1 MTTSR
6 APNTGCSTMTDLA
19 LTPHV
24 SVSVRIPHRAWT
36 VAAATGLAILAAAVA
51 FGASNVLILPL
62 GHEFGWDVA
71 TLSSASAVR
80 LAAFGV
86 AGLLASPMTALWGVR
101 RVAYAG
107 LALIATGLLASL
119 AMTQTWQLMLLQGVL
134 VGFGAGLVFLMLGT
148 TVAAR
153 WFAARRGLV
162 IGLFGAAAT
171 AGQMAILPLL
181 AWVADAHGW
190 RACLLVPC
198 ALVALGALAVHALVP
213 EWPEDVGL
221 QPYGARQGAGDPPSR
236 ASHSAGDYF
245 WEIVRSGPF
254 WVLFASFAVC
264 GATTAGLVQAH
275 LVPFCADLGVGA
287 VPATGLLAGMGLL
300 SILGSTAAGWLSD
313 RFAPGWLL
321 FWFYG
326 LRGLSLVCL
335 PFTHLS
341 FVGMSLFATV
351 YGLDW
356 VATVPPTTRLLL
368 DRLGRVRAP
377 MALGLVFA
385 GHQLGAAAAAYG
397 AGVARIGLE
406 SYLPSFL
413 AAGALCL
420 LAACVLPVACAR
432 SPNGPAAQAAP

>member
-1 MTTSR
+1 
-6 APNTGCSTMTDLA
+6 MTDLA
-19 LTPHV
+19 LASHRLV
-24 SVSVRIPHRAWT
+24 AIRVPHRAWT

-51 FGASNVLILPL
+51 FGAPNVLILPL
-62 GHEFGWDVA
+62 GQEFGWDVA

-101 RVAYAG
+101 RMTYAG
-107 LALIATGLLASL
+107 LALIAAGLLASL
-119 AMTQTWQLMLLQGVL
+119 AMTHPWLLMLLQGVL
-134 VGFGAGLVFLMLGT
+134 VGSGAGLVFLMLGT

-171 AGQMAILPLL
+171 AGQMATLPLL

-190 RACLLVPC
+190 RACLLVPW
-198 ALVALGALAVHALVP
+198 AMVVLGALAVYILVP
-213 EWPEDVGL
+213 ERPEDVGL
-221 QPYGARQGAGDPPSR
+221 RPYGARQGEGDTQSR
-236 ASHSAGDYF
+236 ASHSAGDSLR
-245 WEIVRSGPF
+245 EIVRSGPF
-254 WVLFASFAVC
+254 WVLFGSFAVC

-275 LVPFCADLGVGA
+275 LVPFCADLGVGS

-300 SILGSTAAGWLSD
+300 SLLGSTAAGWLSD

-326 LRGLSLVCL
+326 LRGLSLLCL
-335 PFTHLS
+335 PFTELS
-341 FVGMSLFATV
+341 FVGLSLFATI

-356 VATVPPTTRLLL
+356 VATVPPTVRLLL
-368 DRLGRVRAP
+368 DRLGRERAP

-420 LAACVLPVACAR
+420 LAACVLPVACAGD
-432 SPNGPAAQAAP
+432 PDGPAAQAAP

>member
-1 MTTSR
+1 MTE
-6 APNTGCSTMTDLA
+6 LA
-19 LTPHV
+19 LAQHRPV
-24 SVSVRIPHRAWT
+24 AVRVPHRAWT
-36 VAAATGLAILAAAVA
+36 VAAATCLAILAAATA
-51 FGASNVLILPL
+51 FGAPNVLISPL
-62 GHEFGWDVA
+62 GREFGWDMA
-71 TLSSASAVR
+71 TLSAASAAR

-101 RVAYAG
+101 RMTYAG
-107 LALIATGLLASL
+107 LALIAAGLLASL
-119 AMTQTWQLMLLQGVL
+119 AMTRAWQLMLLQGVL
-134 VGFGAGLVFLMLGT
+134 VGSGAGLVFLMLGT

-171 AGQMAILPLL
+171 AGQMATLPLL

-190 RACLLVPC
+190 RPCVLVSC
-198 ALVALGALAVHALVP
+198 ALVALGALAVHAVVP
-213 EWPEDVGL
+213 ERPEDVGVR
-221 QPYGARQGAGDPPSR
+221 PYGARQGEAGTQPLTYSYT
-236 ASHSAGDYF
+236 GDALR
-245 WEIVRSGPF
+245 EIVQSGAF
-254 WVLFASFAVC
+254 WVLFGSFAVC

-300 SILGSTAAGWLSD
+300 SLLGSTAAGWLSD

-335 PFTHLS
+335 PFTELS
-341 FVGMSLFATV
+341 FVGLSLFATV

-356 VATVPPTTRLLL
+356 VATVPPTAKLLL
-368 DRLGRVRAP
+368 DRLGRERAP
-377 MALGLVFA
+377 QALGLVFA

-406 SYLPSFL
+406 SYLPTFL

-432 SPNGPAAQAAP
+432 NPDGPAGQAAP

>member
-1 MTTSR
+1 
-6 APNTGCSTMTDLA
+6 MTDLA
-19 LTPHV
+19 LAPHRPV
-24 SVSVRIPHRAWT
+24 AIWVPHRAWT
-36 VAAATGLAILAAAVA
+36 VAGATCLSILAAAAA
-51 FGASNVLILPL
+51 FGAPNVLILQL
-62 GHEFGWDVA
+62 GQEFGWDAA

-80 LAAFGV
+80 LVAFGV

-101 RVAYAG
+101 LVAYVG
-107 LALIATGLLASL
+107 LALIAAGLIASL
-119 AMTQTWQLMLLQGVL
+119 AMTQSWQLMLLWGVL

-162 IGLFGAAAT
+162 IGLFGAVAT
-171 AGQMAILPLL
+171 AGQMATLPLL

-198 ALVALGALAVHALVP
+198 ALMALGALAVHALVP
-213 EWPEDVGL
+213 ERPEDVGVR
-221 QPYGARQGAGDPPSR
+221 PYGARQGEGDPPPLASR
-236 ASHSAGDYF
+236 SAGDTLR
-245 WEIVRSGPF
+245 EIVRSGPF
-254 WVLFASFAVC
+254 WVLFGSFTVC

-275 LVPFCADLGVGA
+275 LVPFCADLDVGP

-300 SILGSTAAGWLSD
+300 SLLGSTAAGWLSD

-335 PFTHLS
+335 PFTELS
-341 FVGMSLFATV
+341 FVGLSLFATV

-356 VATVPPTTRLLL
+356 VATVPPTARLLL
-368 DRLGRVRAP
+368 DHLGRERAP
-377 MALGLVFA
+377 TALGLVFA
-385 GHQLGAAAAAYG
+385 AHQLGAAAAAYG

-406 SYLPSFL
+406 SYLPTFL

-420 LAACVLPVACAR
+420 LAACVLPVACGR
-432 SPNGPAAQAAP
+432 NPDGPVAQAAP